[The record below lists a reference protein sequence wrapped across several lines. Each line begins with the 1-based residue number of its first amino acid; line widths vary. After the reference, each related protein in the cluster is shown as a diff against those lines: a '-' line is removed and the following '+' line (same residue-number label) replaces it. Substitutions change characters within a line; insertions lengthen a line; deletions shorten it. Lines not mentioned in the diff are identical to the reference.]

1 MRVKVLLITAT
12 IIAAEFLAL
21 AIAANSVFATSIEIK
36 QTISNGDSSMTQSS
50 TQTSSG
56 LPGTHSSISSHNQ
69 LVVGSNPG
77 NTVSTASASDSAAGL
92 IGLSNIANIANIAN
106 GDSSMT
112 QSSTQTSSGLPG
124 THSSISSHNQLVVG
138 SNPGNTVSTASASGP
153 SGGGS
158 FGATSEISQSN
169 VQNAFC
175 IDGTSNSGSCNQAA
189 ANINFGNAVSA
200 AIAQFTAR

>member
-77 NTVSTASASDSAAGL
+77 NTVSTASAS
-92 IGLSNIANIANIAN
+92 
-106 GDSSMT
+106 
-112 QSSTQTSSGLPG
+112 
-124 THSSISSHNQLVVG
+124 
-138 SNPGNTVSTASASGP
+138 GP

-158 FGATSEISQSN
+158 FGATSGISQSN

-189 ANINFGNAVSA
+189 ANINFGNAVSV